1 MPVVKVSAKGQIVI
15 PKDIREKLGI
25 NPGTNIFLHVVEDH
39 AEITPISDNPIKAMK
54 GMMKGGKSMAEALS
68 TERKQDNKTDEKNRF

>member
-1 MPVVKVSAKGQIVI
+1 MAVVKASAKGQIVI

-25 NPGTNIFLHVVEDH
+25 KPGTNIFLHVVEDH

-54 GMMKGGKSMAEALS
+54 GMMKGGKSMAKALIA
-68 TERKQDNKTDEKNRF
+68 ERKRDNKTDEKHRF